1 MAGPIGYSTILGS
14 MSRTLSRLVPAMT
27 SQARVGQRWR
37 AINAI
42 EGALNTLVI
51 IVGEGVTAAVAGSN
65 DQPHHALD
73 RAYRP
78 ALPFL
83 PLS

>member
-27 SQARVGQRWR
+27 SQARVRQRWR

-51 IVGEGVTAAVAGSN
+51 IVGEGVTAALTTV
-65 DQPHHALD
+65 D
-73 RAYRP
+73 RGIDRIDDGIKLEGP
-78 ALPFL
+78 
-83 PLS
+83 